1 MKPTQFFREQLGLT
15 QEMMAMYLTVTKS
28 RLSMHELDKREL
40 PSAAIA
46 KLAEI
51 AVFLDQNKTNEAV
64 ESEFQTEQELKL
76 KTLLESQIKELEYKK
91 IKEERLLQLIQ
102 KKYRQNIA
110 LYAFAQHLQ
119 KNKTVLAEVLL
130 QQAIKGVAQ
139 NGVVNQT
146 IQSAKVEAIVS
157 QLFYLQS
164 LKKK

>member
-15 QEMMAMYLTVTKS
+15 QEMMALYLAVTKS

-51 AVFLDQNKTNEAV
+51 AVFLDQNKTNESV
-64 ESEFQTEQELKL
+64 ESEFQIEQELKL
-76 KTLLESQIKELEYKK
+76 KAFLDSQIKELEYKK
-91 IKEERLLQLIQ
+91 IKEERLLEVIQ
-102 KKYRQNIA
+102 KKYKQNIA

-119 KNKTVLAEVLL
+119 KNKIALAEVLL
-130 QQAIKGVAQ
+130 PQAIKGIAQ
-139 NGVVNQT
+139 NGLVNQT
-146 IQSAKVEAIVS
+146 MQRAKVEAIVS

-164 LKKK
+164 LNKK

>member
-15 QEMMAMYLTVTKS
+15 QEMMSLYLAVTKS
-28 RLSMHELDKREL
+28 QLAMYELDKREL
-40 PSAAIA
+40 SSSAIG

-64 ESEFQTEQELKL
+64 ESEFQIEQELKL
-76 KTLLESQIKELEYKK
+76 KAFLDSQIKELEYKK
-91 IKEERLLQLIQ
+91 IKEERLLELIQ
-102 KKYRQNIA
+102 KKYKQNIA

-146 IQSAKVEAIVS
+146 MQRAKVEAIVS

-164 LKKK
+164 LNKK